1 MVESTDAEPKDRE
14 GQLYQKK
21 QSEKYYLRNRYE
33 KIHLKTWLIKYTLTR
48 KKITKYRIKII
59 SISGVSKFL

>member
-1 MVESTDAEPKDRE
+1 MVESTDAEPKDTE

-48 KKITKYRIKII
+48 KK
-59 SISGVSKFL
+59 